1 MSTSR
6 HRPGKDE
13 FPSFEL
19 EWYVDDADE
28 PNAVTVFDPDPN
40 DIVTNWI
47 TADVDTA
54 VDVYCGAGISTGEDV
69 EAARELGAEGV
80 LLASGVAKAADPA
93 TALRDLVDPL

>member
-28 PNAVTVFDPDPN
+28 PNAVTVFDPDPS

-54 VDVYCGAGISTGEDV
+54 VRLDRIA
-69 EAARELGAEGV
+69 
-80 LLASGVAKAADPA
+80 
-93 TALRDLVDPL
+93 